1 MEQLTT
7 GEWASEQLK
16 RAPSFAI
23 SAAIITAFLIIST
36 FIEYA
41 PARTPPLLPP
51 RQAEIAAEEPE
62 TLEEIKDLITPERPE
77 LKPMKDVPV
86 VDADV
91 VPVDAPLD
99 DITVDIDFTEDPTSD
114 ETEPKDPFP
123 MDLAKKMAVIG
134 SAPGTGGFRGALG
147 NRSLGGRRRAAR
159 RFGMPRGT
167 DKDILAALRWLK
179 KAQEADGHWDGKK
192 WGGGDGV
199 DQGVTGL
206 ALLAFLGFGC
216 TDKHPTEFAG
226 TVRKAVSWLVQKQ
239 KATGTGSFGAR
250 MYSQGICTMALA
262 EAYGMRIGGRP
273 VRESAQAGLDYI
285 CRVQGANGG
294 FGYTGAG
301 DDTSVTGFS
310 FQAIK
315 AGLTVGLRVPSGTL
329 LKCEKYLKAA
339 LNSDGSS
346 PYRVPDANG
355 KLSMTAAMLTGR
367 LFLGHKPKAADCVL
381 QARWL
386 TGGGKHVQIGRAA
399 NDPYT
404 TYYLCLSL
412 FQMGGRYWKTWN
424 AAFNKPLRARQERAG
439 PNKGSWPHVGF
450 AYGGHG
456 GRVYTTAMAC
466 LSLEPYRFS
475 RKYKSKSPG
484 VRQ

>member
-1 MEQLTT
+1 
-7 GEWASEQLK
+7 
-16 RAPSFAI
+16 
-23 SAAIITAFLIIST
+23 
-36 FIEYA
+36 
-41 PARTPPLLPP
+41 
-51 RQAEIAAEEPE
+51 
-62 TLEEIKDLITPERPE
+62 
-77 LKPMKDVPV
+77 
-86 VDADV
+86 
-91 VPVDAPLD
+91 
-99 DITVDIDFTEDPTSD
+99 
-114 ETEPKDPFP
+114 
-123 MDLAKKMAVIG
+123 VIG
-134 SAPGTGGFRGALG
+134 TEPGTGGFRGLLDG
-147 NRSLGGRRRAAR
+147 RTPDGRRQ
-159 RFGMPRGT
+159 
-167 DKDILAALRWLK
+167 ILRDTGVPTSTLRNVSAALRWLAK
-179 KAQEADGHWDGKK
+179 VQEADGHWDARK

-216 TDKHPTEFAG
+216 TDKYPTEFAG
-226 TVRKAVSWLVQKQ
+226 TVRKAVNWLVQKQ

-262 EAYGMRIGGRP
+262 EAHGMRIGGRP
-273 VRESAQAGLDYI
+273 VRKAAQAGLDYI
-285 CRVQGANGG
+285 CRVQGPNGG

-315 AGLTVGLRVPSGTL
+315 AGLTVGLRVPSETL

-355 KLSMTAAMLTGR
+355 KLSMTAAMLAGR
-367 LFLGHKPKAADCVL
+367 LFLGHRPKAADCVL

-399 NDPYT
+399 NDLYT
-404 TYYLCLSL
+404 TYYLCLSMI
-412 FQMGGRYWKTWN
+412 QMAG
-424 AAFNKPLRARQERAG
+424 AFPANWASWRDAFLQPLRAKQEKAG
-439 PNKGSWPHVGF
+439 PNKGSWPNAGF